1 MSDPPSGTLLSHKDY
16 EVRVTAAFIVGV
28 ASIPLIY
35 PLGVVLGP
43 VGLWLSISAY
53 RRIKGS
59 GRRIA
64 TGDCRHRHQRFRLR
78 SLRPGPLPRAA
89 VVLDVWRLHPR
100 RALASA
106 RRPKRNCR

>member
-1 MSDPPSGTLLSHKDY
+1 MSDPPSGTLPSIRDY

-53 RRIKGS
+53 RRINGS
-59 GRRIA
+59 GGRLAGSRLAIAGIA
-64 TGDCRHRHQRFRLR
+64 THAFVFGGYAPAPYPELLSFLGFVYFI
-78 SLRPGPLPRAA
+78 P
-89 VVLDVWRLHPR
+89 
-100 RALASA
+100 SA
-106 RRPKRNCR
+106 P

>member
-59 GRRIA
+59 GGGLAGSRLAIAGIA
-64 TGDCRHRHQRFRLR
+64 TSAFVCGAYVLALYLELLSFLVFGDFI
-78 SLRPGPLPRAA
+78 PAA
-89 VVLDVWRLHPR
+89 P
-100 RALASA
+100 
-106 RRPKRNCR
+106 

>member
-59 GRRIA
+59 GGGLA
-64 TGDCRHRHQRFRLR
+64 GSRLALGG
-78 SLRPGPLPRAA
+78 SGASRPGSHALPHPA
-89 VVLDVWRLHPR
+89 RLYGHIDSHPR
-100 RALASA
+100 RRA
-106 RRPKRNCR
+106 R